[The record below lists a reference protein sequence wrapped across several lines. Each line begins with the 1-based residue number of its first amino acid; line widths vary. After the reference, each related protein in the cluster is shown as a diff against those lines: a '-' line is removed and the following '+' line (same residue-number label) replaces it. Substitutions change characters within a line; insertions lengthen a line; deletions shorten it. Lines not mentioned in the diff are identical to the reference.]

1 MKRLPNNSAFL
12 FKSPAAHIVAL
23 SRGADY
29 QVILLLALLPIAR
42 IYNLNLG
49 YTLFIILIL
58 SYPLQFRVGFG
69 ILFKDFSHL

>member
-49 YTLFIILIL
+49 YTLLCNRNTIYTLKIRVDLRII
-58 SYPLQFRVGFG
+58 FNDFG
-69 ILFKDFSHL
+69 QV